1 MFGKT
6 RDLNDNGTIDTMTT
20 EGFFGDETAA
30 DEAAQIAALR
40 ERVIQAESQIN
51 SQFTSL
57 ATYAQISQEQIE
69 LARAEA
75 KASTERSEHRLTEL
89 IERERA
95 DRISAA
101 NVDAPNG
108 SGRDVTARLDALEHS
123 VAQIKAT
130 LDECF
135 AQQLALAEAI
145 NRLFDHGQA
154 SQIEQA
160 VAGDDELGRDHR
172 TRAGVRNGHAVRA
185 AERSDTH
192 GRGDFGLRPDSRPVA
207 APRRHSRLTRAD
219 SHRQHGRRARKLV
232 TVNRML
238 VDALERTTPS
248 VRIGVAL
255 AD

>member
-6 RDLNDNGTIDTMTT
+6 RDLIDNGTIDGMTT
-20 EGFFGDETAA
+20 ENFFGDETAA
-30 DEAAQIAALR
+30 DEAAQIDVLR
-40 ERVIQAESQIN
+40 ERVVQAESQIN

-160 VAGDDELGRDHR
+160 VAE
-172 TRAGVRNGHAVRA
+172 TTSSGVTTGLQPEYEMVMPFEPPSAL
-185 AERSDTH
+185 TH
-192 GRGDFGLRPDSRPVA
+192 TVA
-207 APRRHSRLTRAD
+207 ATSVSSPIPGLSLRLD
-219 SHRQHGRRARKLV
+219 V
-232 TVNRML
+232 T
-238 VDALERTTPS
+238 A
-248 VRIGVAL
+248 A
-255 AD
+255 